1 MEETMSVLNRTLF
14 IFFLGVTA
22 ASAAELPQRKAG
34 LWDLSIETAAGHTVS
49 MKQCVDA
56 KTDAALQAMGGAM
69 SQRACSKRDIQ
80 RSGNTITIDSVCAIA
95 GKTRTGHTVIT
106 GSFESAY
113 TMVLTS
119 QGGGMPTLTTTLTA
133 KWTGPCAADQ
143 KPGDTIMANGMKMNI
158 LGLQNGLG
166 HRMAPPAAPPNQ

>member
-1 MEETMSVLNRTLF
+1 MSVLNRTLF

-34 LWDLSIETAAGHTVS
+34 LWDLSIKTAGHTVS

-56 KTDAALQAMGGAM
+56 KTDAALQAMGGAL

-80 RSGNTITIDSVCAIA
+80 RSGNTITIDSVCTIA
-95 GKTRTGHTVIT
+95 GKTRTAHTVVT

-113 TMVLTS
+113 TMVITS

-133 KWTGPCAADQ
+133 NWTGPCTADQ
-143 KPGDTIMANGMKMNI
+143 IPGDTIMANGLKMNI
-158 LGLQNGLG
+158 LNLQNGVA
-166 HRMAPPAAPPNQ
+166 HPMAPAAAPPSQ

>member
-1 MEETMSVLNRTLF
+1 MEEAMSVLHKTLF
-14 IFFLGVTA
+14 IFFLGMTV

-34 LWDLSIETAAGHTVS
+34 LWDLSLKTAAGHTVS

-56 KTDAALQAMGGAM
+56 KTDAALQAMSGAM

-80 RSGNTITIDSVCAIA
+80 RSADTITIDSVCTIA
-95 GKTRTGHTVIT
+95 GKTRNSRAVIT

-119 QGGGMPTLTTTLTA
+119 QGAGMPVMTTTLTA

-143 KPGDTIMANGMKMNI
+143 KAGDTIMANGMKMNI
-158 LGLQNGLG
+158 LDLQNGLG
-166 HRMAPPAAPPNQ
+166 RRMAPPATPPNQ